1 MYSFIKNNLYLF
13 IAFITVSWAIIN
25 NIPTNEKTVTK
36 YFFAQKDKNFITSQ
50 KNKKNLRNLD
60 KYNLN
65 TKSKRNQS
73 GSGSAFYVGE
83 NIWITAR
90 HVINDCS
97 EVYLKHGPNK
107 KFIEKI
113 LIHPNSDL
121 ALFKYNSFDIKNFN
135 IAQKIS
141 EKSFSSGYPAGK
153 PGDAALQLL
162 GYMAMEA
169 RSYDILEKHSIY
181 AVLDKNPSNLLS
193 FGGLSG
199 GPAFDDY
206 GLING
211 VVVAEFKRRG
221 LIGAVGLNQINW
233 LIEASNKEVEF
244 FDKISKINDNTIK
257 LDKIDKNYIKIGNEL
272 RKSKSVSKI
281 ICIA

>member
-1 MYSFIKNNLYLF
+1 MYLFIKNNFYLL

-25 NIPTNEKTVTK
+25 NIPTNEKTITK

-50 KNKKNLRNLD
+50 KNQFNLRNLN
-60 KYNLN
+60 KYSLN
-65 TKSKRNQS
+65 TQSKRSQS
-73 GSGSAFYVGE
+73 GSGTAFYVGE

-97 EVYLKHGPNK
+97 EVYLKDGPNK
-107 KFIEKI
+107 KLIEKI

-141 EKSFSSGYPAGK
+141 ETAFSSGYPAGN

-162 GYMAMEA
+162 GFMAMEA
-169 RSYDILEKHSIY
+169 RSYNILEKHSIY
-181 AVLDKNPSNLLS
+181 AVLDKNPRNLLS

-233 LIEASNKEVEF
+233 LIAASNKEAEF
-244 FDKISKINDNTIK
+244 IEKNSKIKDNDIK
-257 LDKIDKNYIKIGNEL
+257 LNIIDKHYKKIGKEL
-272 RKSKSVSKI
+272 RKSKSISKVV
-281 ICIA
+281 CIA

>member
-1 MYSFIKNNLYLF
+1 MYLYIKNNFYLF

-25 NIPTNEKTVTK
+25 NIPTNEKTITK

-50 KNKKNLRNLD
+50 KNQLNLRNLN
-60 KYNLN
+60 KYSLN
-65 TKSKRNQS
+65 TQSKRSQS
-73 GSGSAFYVGE
+73 GSGTAFYVGE
-83 NIWITAR
+83 NKWITAR

-97 EVYLKHGPNK
+97 EVYLKDGPNK
-107 KFIEKI
+107 KLIEKI

-141 EKSFSSGYPAGK
+141 ETAFSSGYPAGN

-162 GYMAMEA
+162 GFMAMEA
-169 RSYDILEKHSIY
+169 RSYNILEKHSIY
-181 AVLDKNPSNLLS
+181 AVLDKNPRNLLS

-199 GPAFDDY
+199 GPAFDNY

-233 LIEASNKEVEF
+233 LIAASNKEAEF
-244 FDKISKINDNTIK
+244 IEKNSKIKDNDIK
-257 LDKIDKNYIKIGNEL
+257 LNIIDKHYKKIGKEL
-272 RKSKSVSKI
+272 RKSKSISKVV
-281 ICIA
+281 CIA

>member
-1 MYSFIKNNLYLF
+1 MYLFIKNNFYLF

-25 NIPTNEKTVTK
+25 NIPTNEKTITK

-50 KNKKNLRNLD
+50 KNQLNLRNLN
-60 KYNLN
+60 KYSLN
-65 TKSKRNQS
+65 TQSKRSQS
-73 GSGSAFYVGE
+73 GSGTAFYVGE

-97 EVYLKHGPNK
+97 EVYLKDGPNK
-107 KFIEKI
+107 KLIEKI

-141 EKSFSSGYPAGK
+141 ETAFSSGYPAGN

-162 GYMAMEA
+162 GFMAMEA
-169 RSYDILEKHSIY
+169 RSYNILEKHSIY
-181 AVLDKNPSNLLS
+181 AVLDKNPRNLLS

-233 LIEASNKEVEF
+233 LIAASNKEAEF
-244 FDKISKINDNTIK
+244 IENNSKIKDNDIK
-257 LDKIDKNYIKIGNEL
+257 LNIIDKHYKKIGKEL
-272 RKSKSVSKI
+272 RKSKSISKVV
-281 ICIA
+281 CIA

>member
-25 NIPTNEKTVTK
+25 NIPTNEKTKTK
-36 YFFAQKDKNFITSQ
+36 YFFAQKDKNFITSH
-50 KNKKNLRNLD
+50 KNEVNLRNLN
-60 KYNLN
+60 KYSLN

-73 GSGSAFYVGE
+73 GSGTAFYVGE

-90 HVINDCS
+90 HVINDCT
-97 EVYLKHGPNK
+97 EVYLKNGSNK
-107 KFIEKI
+107 KLIEKI

-135 IAQKIS
+135 ISQKIS
-141 EKSFSSGYPAGK
+141 ETAFSSGYPAGK

-162 GYMAMEA
+162 GFMAMEA

-181 AVLDKNPSNLLS
+181 AVLDKNPRNLLS

-221 LIGAVGLNQINW
+221 LIGAVGLNQIDW
-233 LIEASNKEVEF
+233 LINASNKENEF
-244 FDKISKINDNTIK
+244 FDNISKTKNNSIK
-257 LDKIDKNYIKIGNEL
+257 LDKIDKNYNKIGNEL
-272 RKSKSVSKI
+272 RESNSISKVV
-281 ICIA
+281 CIA

>member
-1 MYSFIKNNLYLF
+1 MYLFIKNNFYLF

-25 NIPTNEKTVTK
+25 NIPTNEKTITK

-50 KNKKNLRNLD
+50 KNQLNLRNLN
-60 KYNLN
+60 KYSLN
-65 TKSKRNQS
+65 TQSKRSQS
-73 GSGSAFYVGE
+73 GSGTAFYVGE

-97 EVYLKHGPNK
+97 EVYLKDGPNK
-107 KFIEKI
+107 KLIEKI

-141 EKSFSSGYPAGK
+141 ETAFSSGYPAGN

-162 GYMAMEA
+162 GFMAMEA
-169 RSYDILEKHSIY
+169 RSYNILEKHSIY
-181 AVLDKNPSNLLS
+181 AVLDKNPRNLLS

-233 LIEASNKEVEF
+233 LIAASNKEAEF
-244 FDKISKINDNTIK
+244 IEQNSKIKDNDIK
-257 LDKIDKNYIKIGNEL
+257 LNIIDKHYKKIGKEL
-272 RKSKSVSKI
+272 RKSKSISKVV
-281 ICIA
+281 CIA

>member
-1 MYSFIKNNLYLF
+1 MYSFIKNNIYLF

-25 NIPTNEKTVTK
+25 NTPVNEKTVTK
-36 YFFAQKDKNFITSQ
+36 YFFAQKDKNFITRQ
-50 KNKKNLRNLD
+50 KNEINLRNLD

-97 EVYLKHGPNK
+97 EVYLKDSSNR

-141 EKSFSSGYPAGK
+141 EKSFSSGYPAGN

-162 GYMAMEA
+162 GFMAMEA
-169 RSYDILEKHSIY
+169 RSYNILEKHSIY
-181 AVLDKNPSNLLS
+181 AVLDKNPRNLLS

-199 GPAFDDY
+199 GPTFDDY

-221 LIGAVGLNQINW
+221 QIGAVGLNQINW
-233 LIEASNKEVEF
+233 LINASKIETEF
-244 FDKISKINDNTIK
+244 FDNISKIKNNNIK
-257 LDKIDKNYIKIGNEL
+257 LDRIDKNYSKIGNEL
-272 RKSKSVSKI
+272 RKSKTISKVV
-281 ICIA
+281 CIA

>member
-1 MYSFIKNNLYLF
+1 MYLFIKNNFYLF

-25 NIPTNEKTVTK
+25 NIPTNEKTITK
-36 YFFAQKDKNFITSQ
+36 YFFAQKDKSFITSQ
-50 KNKKNLRNLD
+50 KNQLNLRNLN
-60 KYNLN
+60 KYSLN
-65 TKSKRNQS
+65 TQSKRSQS
-73 GSGSAFYVGE
+73 GSGTAFYVGE

-97 EVYLKHGPNK
+97 EVYLKDGPNK
-107 KFIEKI
+107 KLIEKI

-141 EKSFSSGYPAGK
+141 ETAFSSGYPAGN

-162 GYMAMEA
+162 GFMAMEA
-169 RSYDILEKHSIY
+169 RSYNILEKHSIY
-181 AVLDKNPSNLLS
+181 AVLDKNPRNLLS

-233 LIEASNKEVEF
+233 LIAASNKEAEF
-244 FDKISKINDNTIK
+244 IEQNSKIKDNDIK
-257 LDKIDKNYIKIGNEL
+257 LNIIDKHYKKIGKEL
-272 RKSKSVSKI
+272 RKSKSISKVV
-281 ICIA
+281 CIA

>member
-1 MYSFIKNNLYLF
+1 MYLFIKNNFYLL

-25 NIPTNEKTVTK
+25 NIPTNEKTITK

-50 KNKKNLRNLD
+50 KNQLNLRNLN
-60 KYNLN
+60 KYSLN
-65 TKSKRNQS
+65 TQSKRSQS
-73 GSGSAFYVGE
+73 GSGTAFYVGE

-97 EVYLKHGPNK
+97 EVYLKDGPNK
-107 KFIEKI
+107 KLIEKI

-121 ALFKYNSFDIKNFN
+121 ALFKYNSIDIKNFN

-141 EKSFSSGYPAGK
+141 ETAFSSGYPAGN

-162 GYMAMEA
+162 GFMAMEA
-169 RSYDILEKHSIY
+169 RSYNILEKHSIY
-181 AVLDKNPSNLLS
+181 AVLDKNPRNLLS

-233 LIEASNKEVEF
+233 LIAASNKEAEF
-244 FDKISKINDNTIK
+244 IEKNSKIKDNDIK
-257 LDKIDKNYIKIGNEL
+257 LNIIDKHYKKIGKEL
-272 RKSKSVSKI
+272 RKSKSISKVV
-281 ICIA
+281 CIA

>member
-1 MYSFIKNNLYLF
+1 MYPFIKNNLYLF

-50 KNKKNLRNLD
+50 KNEVNLRNLN
-60 KYNLN
+60 KYSLN

-73 GSGSAFYVGE
+73 GSGTAFYVGE

-97 EVYLKHGPNK
+97 KVYLNDGPNK
-107 KFIEKI
+107 KFVEKI

-121 ALFKYNSFDIKNFN
+121 ALFKYNSFDIKNFD
-135 IAQKIS
+135 IALKIS

-181 AVLDKNPSNLLS
+181 AVLDKNPRNLLS

-233 LIEASNKEVEF
+233 LIAASNRETEF
-244 FDKISKINDNTIK
+244 IDKISKAKDNTIK
-257 LDKIDKNYIKIGNEL
+257 LDRIDKNYKKIGNEL
-272 RKSKSVSKI
+272 RKSKSISKI
-281 ICIA
+281 VCIA

>member
-25 NIPTNEKTVTK
+25 NIPVNEKTLTK

-50 KNKKNLRNLD
+50 KNKVNLRNFN
-60 KYNLN
+60 KYILN
-65 TKSKRNQS
+65 TKSKRKQS
-73 GSGSAFYVGE
+73 GSGTAFYVGE
-83 NIWITAR
+83 NVWITAR

-97 EVYLKHGPNK
+97 KVYLKHGPNK

-121 ALFKYNSFDIKNFN
+121 ALFKHNSFEIRNFN
-135 IAQKIS
+135 IAKKIS
-141 EKSFSSGYPAGK
+141 EKSFSSGYPAGN

-162 GYMAMEA
+162 GFMAMEA
-169 RSYDILEKHSIY
+169 RSYNILEKHSIY
-181 AVLDKNPSNLLS
+181 AVLDKNPRNLLS

-199 GPAFDDY
+199 GPIFDDY

-211 VVVAEFKRRG
+211 VVVSEFKRRG
-221 LIGAVGLNQINW
+221 QIGAVGLNQINW
-233 LIEASNKEVEF
+233 LIAASNKEAEL
-244 FDKISKINDNTIK
+244 FDKISKTTDKAIK
-257 LDKIDKNYIKIGNEL
+257 LDKTDKNYKKIGNEL
-272 RKSKSVSKI
+272 RKGKSISKI

>member
-25 NIPTNEKTVTK
+25 NIPSNEKTLTK
-36 YFFAQKDKNFITSQ
+36 YFFAQKDKNFITRQ
-50 KNKKNLRNLD
+50 KNEINLRNLD

-73 GSGSAFYVGE
+73 GSGTAFYVGE

-97 EVYLKHGPNK
+97 KVYLNDGPNK
-107 KFIEKI
+107 KFVEKI

-121 ALFKYNSFDIKNFN
+121 ALFKYNSFDIKNFD

-141 EKSFSSGYPAGK
+141 EKSFSSGYPAGN

-162 GYMAMEA
+162 GFMAMEA
-169 RSYDILEKHSIY
+169 RSYNILEKHSIY
-181 AVLDKNPSNLLS
+181 AVLDKIPSNLLS

-221 LIGAVGLNQINW
+221 LIGAVGL
-233 LIEASNKEVEF
+233 
-244 FDKISKINDNTIK
+244 
-257 LDKIDKNYIKIGNEL
+257 
-272 RKSKSVSKI
+272 
-281 ICIA
+281 

>member
-1 MYSFIKNNLYLF
+1 MYLFIKNNFYLF

-25 NIPTNEKTVTK
+25 NIPTNEKTITK

-50 KNKKNLRNLD
+50 KNQLNLRNLN
-60 KYNLN
+60 KYSLN
-65 TKSKRNQS
+65 TQSKRSQS
-73 GSGSAFYVGE
+73 GSGTAFYVGE

-97 EVYLKHGPNK
+97 EVYLKDGPNK
-107 KFIEKI
+107 KLIEKI

-141 EKSFSSGYPAGK
+141 ETAFSSGYPAGN

-162 GYMAMEA
+162 GFMAMEA
-169 RSYDILEKHSIY
+169 RSYNILEKHSIY
-181 AVLDKNPSNLLS
+181 AVLDKNPRNLLS

-233 LIEASNKEVEF
+233 LIAASNKEAEF
-244 FDKISKINDNTIK
+244 IEKNSKIKDNDIK
-257 LDKIDKNYIKIGNEL
+257 LNIIDKHYKKIGKEL
-272 RKSKSVSKI
+272 RKSKSISKVV
-281 ICIA
+281 CIA

>member
-1 MYSFIKNNLYLF
+1 MYRLIKNNLYLL
-13 IAFITVSWAIIN
+13 IAFITVSWAVIN
-25 NIPTNEKTVTK
+25 NIPTNEKTTTK
-36 YFFAQKDKNFITSQ
+36 YFFAKQDKNFITNQ
-50 KNKKNLRNLD
+50 RNELNLRNLN
-60 KYNLN
+60 KYSLN

-73 GSGSAFYVGE
+73 GSGTAFYVGE

-90 HVINDCS
+90 HVINDCK
-97 EVYLKHGPNK
+97 EVYLKDGPNK

-135 IAQKIS
+135 ISQKIS
-141 EKSFSSGYPAGK
+141 ETAFSSGYPAGK

-169 RSYDILEKHSIY
+169 RSYNILEKHSIY

-199 GPAFDDY
+199 GPAFDDN

-233 LIEASNKEVEF
+233 LIAASNKENEF
-244 FDKISKINDNTIK
+244 FENIAKTKNNAIK
-257 LDKIDKNYIKIGNEL
+257 LNRIDNNYYKIGNEL
-272 RKSKSVSKI
+272 RKSKSISKVV
-281 ICIA
+281 CIA